1 MGKKDSAELA
11 KVNTNMNF
19 LITRLDMNRLEFS
32 FVSKLMMKV
41 AMVSMATLIRGRI
54 MMLPTSRETPT
65 AMATMATTMA
75 VALPHLHM
83 VANGLEIF

>member
-41 AMVSMATLIRGRI
+41 AMVSMATSIRGRI

-75 VALPHLHM
+75 APLPHLMMNENHPS
-83 VANGLEIF
+83 